1 MSLCAI
7 VPVANLLAA
16 NDALEQAGYG
26 PLNFSVPL
34 YSNGGAT
41 YAGCH
46 AWIGPLDVPFAN
58 AIKAQVGVV
67 WEESDGDPTARFE
80 ALVNAQGVAWGANAP
95 EYPTT
100 GTIYP
105 NEIYRYTDG
114 NLYQVIQQ
122 YDVVTFPLPPTA
134 YPALIIMAR
143 EPYKLYEWYQT
154 GQFDAFKVLNPFT
167 NQNDE
172 CMFNG
177 NKYYVTAGDG
187 AGNNTYAPD
196 VYGWSLTDPT
206 PLQTFTQWFADTFL

>member
-7 VPVANLLAA
+7 IPANLMQSA
-16 NDALEQAGYG
+16 NDALEQQGYG
-26 PLNFSVPL
+26 GGNFSVPL
-34 YSNGGAT
+34 YANGGAT
-41 YAGCH
+41 YGGLH
-46 AWIGPLDVPFAN
+46 AWNDAPFVA
-58 AIKAQVGVV
+58 AIKAIAGVA
-67 WEESDGDPTARFE
+67 WKESEGAPTTRFN
-80 ALVNAQGVAWGANAP
+80 ALVEAQGVAWGANAP

-100 GTIYP
+100 GTILP

-122 YDVVTFPLPPTA
+122 YNVVTFPLPPTA

-143 EPYKLYEWYQT
+143 EPHKLYEWYQT

-177 NKYYVTAGDG
+177 NKYYVTTGDG